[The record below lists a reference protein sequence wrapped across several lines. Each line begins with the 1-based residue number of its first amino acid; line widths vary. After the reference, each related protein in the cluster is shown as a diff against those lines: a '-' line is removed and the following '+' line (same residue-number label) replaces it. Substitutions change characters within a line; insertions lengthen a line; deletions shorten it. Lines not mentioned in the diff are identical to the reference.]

1 MTYRKRL
8 PNRRPSITRA
18 LEWRTETGA
27 HEFHVAIGVDPET
40 GQPVEVF
47 YADGQRIG
55 SQLQHAIQD
64 ACVLISLLL
73 QYGVAPSS
81 IAKSLSTVPVIGEP
95 QPATVIGVIAEAIKE
110 RVIAEC
116 PPSAE

>member
-1 MTYRKRL
+1 MTHRKRL
-8 PNRRPSITRA
+8 PDRRPSITRR
-18 LEWRTETGA
+18 LEWRTETGE
-27 HEFHVAIGVDPET
+27 HRFHVTIGVDITT

-73 QYGVAPSS
+73 QYGVDPAS
-81 IAKSLSTVPVIGEP
+81 IEKSLSSVPVLGQP
-95 QPATVIGVIAEAIKE
+95 QPGTVIGVIAQAVKE
-110 RVIAEC
+110 GVITA
-116 PPSAE
+116 

>member
-1 MTYRKRL
+1 MTHRKRL
-8 PNRRPSITRA
+8 PDRRPSITRR
-18 LEWRTETGA
+18 LEWRTETGG
-27 HEFHVAIGVDPET
+27 HHFQVTIGVDLNT

-73 QYGVAPSS
+73 QYGVDHGS
-81 IAKSLSTVPVIGEP
+81 IEKSLSSVPVLGQP
-95 QPATVIGVIAEAIKE
+95 QPATVIGVIAQAVKE
-110 RVIAEC
+110 GVITA
-116 PPSAE
+116 

>member
-1 MTYRKRL
+1 MATRCTITLRQNGRFRRNRIDLYRH
-8 PNRRPSITRA
+8 
-18 LEWRTETGA
+18 WDGY
-27 HEFHVAIGVDPET
+27 PET

-73 QYGVAPSS
+73 QYGVEPNA
-81 IAKSLSTVPVIGEP
+81 IAKTLSSAPVLGDP

-110 RVIAEC
+110 GVVTT
-116 PPSAE
+116 

>member
-1 MTYRKRL
+1 MTHRKR
-8 PNRRPSITRA
+8 PPDRRPSITRR
-18 LEWRTETGA
+18 LSWRTEFSE
-27 HEFHVAIGVDPET
+27 HHFHVTIGVDAAT

-73 QYGVAPSS
+73 QYGVAPCE
-81 IAKSLSTVPVIGEP
+81 IAKTLSSTPVHGEP

-110 RVIAEC
+110 GVVRT
-116 PPSAE
+116 